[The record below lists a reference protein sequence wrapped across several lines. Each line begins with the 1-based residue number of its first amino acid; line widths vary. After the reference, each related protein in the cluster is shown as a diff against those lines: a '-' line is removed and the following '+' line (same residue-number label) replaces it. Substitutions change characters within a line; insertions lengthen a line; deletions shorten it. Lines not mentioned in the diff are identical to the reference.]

1 MKILITGIAGFIAF
15 NFAKEISKNKNVKI
29 VGIDNFSDYY
39 SVRLKKKRIQL
50 LKKNKNFKFL
60 KIDLIEKEK
69 IMKIFKTFKFD
80 EVYNF
85 AAQAGVRYSM
95 ENPSVYIDSNVSGFS
110 NLISAAQNF
119 KTKKFFYASS
129 SSVYGDNNKFPLHEK
144 ERINPKNIYGLSKK
158 FNEEIA
164 QNFFE
169 IYNFKS
175 TGLRFFTVFGEWG
188 RPDMFI
194 MKFLK
199 SLYSNQKLDLFNKGN
214 HSRDFTYIDDVIEI
228 IKKLIVKKSKKKY
241 QIFNLC
247 SNRPIHL
254 KKLIKIMI
262 KYTQVKPNIVLK
274 KFQKADVFKTHGDNK
289 KIKKYLNYSNFT
301 SIDKGIEKTIK
312 WYKENKIWKY
322 N

>member
-188 RPDMFI
+188 RPDMF
-194 MKFLK
+194 MLKLLNASYKKRKFYL
-199 SLYSNQKLDLFNKGN
+199 NNKGN
-214 HSRDFTYIDDVIEI
+214 HYRDFTYIKDVISLI
-228 IKKLIVKKSKKKY
+228 IKLRKVKNDKH
-241 QIFNLC
+241 QIYNIC
-247 SNRPIHL
+247 SNKPIGL
-254 KKLIKIMI
+254 KKVINFIGKFTPKTKII
-262 KYTQVKPNIVLK
+262 LRK
-274 KFQKADVFKTHGDNK
+274 KQLADIYKTHGNNK
-289 KIKKYLNYSNFT
+289 KILRKIKNFKFTNLEVSIKSTIDWYKNNKYLF
-301 SIDKGIEKTIK
+301 D
-312 WYKENKIWKY
+312 
-322 N
+322 